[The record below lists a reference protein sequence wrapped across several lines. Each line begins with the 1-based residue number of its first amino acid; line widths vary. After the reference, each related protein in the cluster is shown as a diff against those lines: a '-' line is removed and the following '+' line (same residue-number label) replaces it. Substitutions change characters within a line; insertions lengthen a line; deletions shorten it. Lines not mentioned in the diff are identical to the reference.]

1 MTGRRPPTYLEISK
15 AVESLPIAVAERRR
29 ALGMSVRA
37 AAKEIGI
44 ARNTLTRFED
54 GEDVSI
60 KFQIPILR
68 WLSDGDRPTRK
79 PRLTV

>member
-1 MTGRRPPTYLEISK
+1 MTGRKPPTYREISQ
-15 AVESLPIAVAERRR
+15 AVESLPIAVTERRR
-29 ALGMSVRA
+29 ALGMSIRA

-44 ARNTLTRFED
+44 ARNTLTRFEE

-68 WLSDGDRPTRK
+68 WLSDGEKPARR